1 MKGSTKRSKLPIE
14 VVNAE
19 RKAKIDKLN
28 DAQDVKILSDEHGVR
43 IVSGNVWIGISP
55 LNARKISALLLV
67 SATDSE
73 NKKKDKDAK

>member
-28 DAQDVKILSDEHGVR
+28 DAQDVTTISDANGVR
-43 IVSGNVWIGISP
+43 IVSGNIWIGISP
-55 LNARKISALLLV
+55 LKARELSALLLV